1 MPVVMDLLITYI
13 FHISFMHL
21 KACKGYLITTLFV
34 IFAVF
39 LLIFETIVRRAKLG
53 TFGIFL
59 FLTLR

>member
-1 MPVVMDLLITYI
+1 
-13 FHISFMHL
+13 MHL

-34 IFAVF
+34 IFAVL